1 MGFEAQGVL
10 VEQHVKI
17 LAILHIVLGSLG
29 VLAALTIMV
38 VFGGIA
44 GLIHVT
50 NNSDVPAAPIIGL
63 IGGVLMIIIL
73 VLSFPGIIVGIGLL
87 NFRSWARILAIVLS
101 VLDLIHIPFG
111 TALGIYGLWVL
122 LSPQA
127 EPLFRRGTTVTRA

>member
-1 MGFEAQGVL
+1 M
-10 VEQHVKI
+10 EQHVKI

-29 VLAALTIMV
+29 VLAALTVMA

-50 NNSDVPAAPIIGL
+50 NNLDVPAAPIIGL

-73 VLSFPGIIVGIGLL
+73 VLSFPGIIAGIGLL
-87 NFRSWARILAIVLS
+87 NFRPWARILAIVLS

-127 EPLFRRGTTVTRA
+127 EPLFRRGTMVTRA